1 MINLLARI
9 HDTLFPRSCAMCGYR
24 LGINE
29 HTLCTVCNI
38 SLPRTDYAEA
48 IDDNQMARMFWGL
61 IPIKHCAALFFYKAG
76 SEASQM
82 VYNLKYN
89 DSPETAEFLGA
100 MLAEEYLSSGIF
112 ENIDVIV
119 PVPLSRRRLR
129 ERGYNQ
135 SLYIARGISRITGIK
150 VDGKAITRTRFQESQ
165 THKQRWDRNANVDHA
180 FRLNAPERMH
190 GRHILLVDDVVTT
203 GATLCACAKE
213 IEKAGDTLFSIL
225 TLGYAKP

>member
-38 SLPRTDYAEA
+38 RLPRTDYAEA

-89 DSPETAEFLGA
+89 DSPETADFLGA

-165 THKQRWDRNANVDHA
+165 THKQRWDRNANVDRA
-180 FRLNAPERMH
+180 FKLKAPERMH